1 MRIDYMQYDKHGRPI
16 GIPGHLMCDHG
27 AIRDECEICRRDV
40 LIAELRARLEKAEA
54 RERTLWEQIPQI
66 CPSLEYSLKRQK
78 NDLCGRTYKPCKY
91 DTCPLRALRE
101 ADRRK
106 VEIITEDGS

>member
-40 LIAELRARLEKAEA
+40 LIAELRERLAAAEGK
-54 RERTLWEQIPQI
+54 ERTLWEKMRACRRLYCTLDKLSYPNRPDE
-66 CPSLEYSLKRQK
+66 C
-78 NDLCGRTYKPCKY
+78 DF
-91 DTCPLRALRE
+91 DTCPLRAKE
-101 ADRRK
+101 EE
-106 VEIITEDGS
+106 VE